1 MTNRSNPA
9 NNAPTRDFGFD
20 FSKGGASFCF
30 CCSGGGEEGGGGGTM
45 RESVLG
51 TGVVGSGAIGS
62 GTGGAG
68 SGGDCVFN

>member
-9 NNAPTRDFGFD
+9 NNAPIRDFGFG
-20 FSKGGASFCF
+20 FSKEETSFCF
-30 CCSGGGEEGGGGGTM
+30 GCSGGGEEGGGGGTM

-68 SGGDCVFN
+68 SSGDCVFD